1 LADPQRRTRRSLRT
15 AVSAEFIRRRVGPA
29 ANFFRI
35 EELSFMKQAL
45 AALLKKSIQ
54 SGIAAGLLPAAALPP
69 VEVEWT
75 KDPGHG
81 DYTSNAAM
89 VLAAQTK
96 KNPREIARILL
107 ERIDDS
113 GQVLEKVEI
122 AGPGFM
128 NFFIRESCWSSFLKK
143 VDDEGN
149 RYGSSDLGKG
159 RRIQVE
165 FVSANPTGPLHIG
178 HARGAVVGDV
188 MANILAAVGYDIFR
202 EYYINDAGNQM
213 NNLGKSVLLRYREL
227 LGRTEEFPEGCYK
240 GEYIRDLA
248 AELLKRERERY
259 LDMDA
264 QEAIPLLTAYA
275 GGAILEGIKE
285 DLRNFG
291 VVFDLYFSEREL
303 YREDGVGIL
312 LRMLQEKG
320 FIYRE
325 GEALWF
331 RTTAF
336 GDEKDRVVVRQNGD
350 PTYFAADIAYHRNK
364 FLRGFDTVIDIWGA
378 DHHGYIPRMSAAVQ
392 ALGYEKDALKVILV
406 QLVNLLRDGK
416 PVAMS
421 TRSGEFDTLR
431 EVVDEVGKDAARY
444 NFLMRRSDSHLDFD
458 LELAKRQSNE
468 NPVYYVQY
476 AYARI
481 CSIIR
486 MAAERGVA
494 TPLYS
499 ETELILLKLPEEID
513 LIKAITR
520 FPEVVDGAARTLEPH
535 RLTFYLNDLAAIFHS
550 YYNKNKVISDD
561 GALTGARLFLVKSV
575 RTVLENAL
583 TMLGVSTPKK
593 M

>member
-1 LADPQRRTRRSLRT
+1 
-15 AVSAEFIRRRVGPA
+15 
-29 ANFFRI
+29 
-35 EELSFMKQAL
+35 MKQVVVK
-45 AALLKKSIQ
+45 LLEKSIQ
-54 SGIAAGLLPAAALPP
+54 ANIDKGRLPP
-69 VEVEWT
+69 VAPPPIEVELT

-81 DYTSNAAM
+81 DYASNIAM
-89 VLAAQTK
+89 ILASQVK
-96 KNPREIARILL
+96 KNPREIAKILL
-107 ERIDDS
+107 EGIEDLD
-113 GQVLEKVEI
+113 GVLEKVEI
-122 AGPGFM
+122 AGPGFL
-128 NFFIRESCWSSFLKK
+128 NFFVREGGLTTLLEA
-143 VDDEGN
+143 VERQGD

-159 RRIQVE
+159 RRVQVE

-188 MANILAAVGYDIFR
+188 VANILAAVGYQVFR

-227 LGRTEEFPEGCYK
+227 LGETAEFPEGCYR
-240 GEYIRDLA
+240 GDYIRDLA
-248 AELLKRERERY
+248 SELLKRDGERHLAE
-259 LDMDA
+259 DA
-264 QEAIPLLTAYA
+264 AKVVPLFTDYA
-275 GGAILEGIKE
+275 AGAILEGIKE
-285 DLRNFG
+285 DLRTFG

-303 YREDGVGIL
+303 YRDEGVEKL
-312 LRMLQEKG
+312 LRDLEEKG

-336 GDEKDRVVVRQNGD
+336 GDEKDRVVVRQNGN

-364 FLRGFDTVIDIWGA
+364 FLRGFETVIDIWGA

-392 ALGYEKDALKVILV
+392 ALGYEKEALKVILV
-406 QLVNLLRDGK
+406 QLVNLLREGK

-421 TRSGEFDTLR
+421 TRSGEFVTLR

-458 LELAKRQSNE
+458 LEVAKRQSNE

-476 AYARI
+476 AHARI

-486 MAAERGVA
+486 IAAERGIEMPA
-494 TPLYS
+494 FGQADPG
-499 ETELILLKLPEEID
+499 LLKLPEEID

-520 FPEVVDGAARTLEPH
+520 FPEVVEGAARTLEPH
-535 RLTFYLNDLAAIFHS
+535 RLTFYLNDLAAGFHS

-561 GALTGARLFLVKSV
+561 GVLTAARLFLVKSV
-575 RTVLENAL
+575 LTVLKNAL
-583 TMLGVSTPKK
+583 KMLGVSAPEK

>member
-1 LADPQRRTRRSLRT
+1 
-15 AVSAEFIRRRVGPA
+15 EGF
-29 ANFFRI
+29 
-35 EELSFMKQAL
+35 
-45 AALLKKSIQ
+45 
-54 SGIAAGLLPAAALPP
+54 
-69 VEVEWT
+69 
-75 KDPGHG
+75 
-81 DYTSNAAM
+81 
-89 VLAAQTK
+89 
-96 KNPREIARILL
+96 
-107 ERIDDS
+107 
-113 GQVLEKVEI
+113 LEKIEI

-128 NFFIRESCWSSFLKK
+128 NFFIREGVLNRFL
-143 VDDEGN
+143 VDVEREGE

-159 RRIQVE
+159 GRVQVE

-188 MANILAAVGYDIFR
+188 MANILAAAGYRVFR
-202 EYYINDAGNQM
+202 EYYINDTGNQM
-213 NNLGKSVLLRYREL
+213 NNLGQSVFLRYREL
-227 LGRTEEFPEGCYK
+227 LGEAAGFPEGCYR
-240 GEYIRDLA
+240 GDYIRDLA
-248 AELLKRERERY
+248 AELLKRDGKRY

-264 QEAIPLLTAYA
+264 EEVIRLFTDYA
-275 GGAILEGIKE
+275 GSAILGGIKE
-285 DLRNFG
+285 DLRAFG

-303 YREDGVGIL
+303 YREEGVGML
-312 LRMLQEKG
+312 LQALQDKG

-325 GEALWF
+325 GDALWF

-336 GDEKDRVVVRQNGD
+336 GDEKDRVVIRQNGA

-364 FLRGFDTVIDIWGA
+364 FLRGFETVIDIWGA

-392 ALGYEKDALKVILV
+392 ALGYEKEALKVILV
-406 QLVNLLRDGK
+406 QLVNLLREGK

-421 TRSGEFDTLR
+421 TRSGEFVTLR

-476 AYARI
+476 AHARI

-486 MAAERGVA
+486 MVAERGIEMPA
-494 TPLYS
+494 FGQADPG
-499 ETELILLKLPEEID
+499 LLKLPEEID

-520 FPEVVDGAARTLEPH
+520 FPEVVEGAARTLEPH
-535 RLTFYLNDLAAIFHS
+535 RLTFYLNDLAAGFHS

-561 GALTGARLFLVKSV
+561 GVLTAARLFLVKSV
-575 RTVLENAL
+575 LTVLKNAL
-583 TMLGVSTPKK
+583 KMLGVSAPEK